1 MTETPEPIG
10 VLETLEEYV
19 ARHLAADGYDGL
31 WNDNECGCSLR
42 DFMPCG
48 EPGTDCRPGY
58 LQPTDA
64 DHDIDWIGP
73 EKTVTPT
80 ELESAGQLRIDGL
93 SAEAEPE

>member
-48 EPGTDCRPGY
+48 EPGVRCKPGY
-58 LQPTDA
+58 LQPTDEE
-64 DHDIDWIGP
+64 HDMDWIGP
-73 EKTVTPT
+73 EKPCTTTTP
-80 ELESAGQLRIDGL
+80 QL
-93 SAEAEPE
+93 